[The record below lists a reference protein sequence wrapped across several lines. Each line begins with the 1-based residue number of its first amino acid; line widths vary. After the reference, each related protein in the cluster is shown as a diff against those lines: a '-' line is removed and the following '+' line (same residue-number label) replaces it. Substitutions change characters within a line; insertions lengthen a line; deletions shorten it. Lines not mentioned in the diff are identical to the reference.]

1 MAALI
6 KGITVTLHA
15 ETVTG
20 YDEWGNEEVT
30 KSDVTVDN
38 VLVRPLTTEEQIT
51 DFNFYGEKSIYELCI
66 PKGDTKTWTNRVVT
80 FFGQDWFVF
89 SPPSQ
94 TIDEMT
100 PLDWNA
106 HYKVKRYE

>member
-1 MAALI
+1 M
-6 KGITVTLHA
+6 
-15 ETVTG
+15 
-20 YDEWGNEEVT
+20 YDNILT
-30 KSDVTVDN
+30 DFKKLDSDKSDSERIQRAIDA
-38 VLVRPLTTEEQIT
+38 TENGI
-51 DFNFYGEKSIYELCI
+51 LCI
-66 PKGDTKTWTNRVVT
+66 PKGDTNTWTNRVVT